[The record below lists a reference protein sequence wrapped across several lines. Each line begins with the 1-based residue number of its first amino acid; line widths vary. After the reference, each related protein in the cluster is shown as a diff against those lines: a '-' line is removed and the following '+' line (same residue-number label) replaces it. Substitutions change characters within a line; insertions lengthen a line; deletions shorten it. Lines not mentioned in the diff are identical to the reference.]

1 MRTSYYELSDQSFK
15 RMVNN
20 LKNHTESISNVSK
33 SHVYVSPGN
42 SKLGAIPSVSLLPV
56 IDCGNCSHCAKSCYD
71 LRHDVI
77 NKNCAK
83 TRSINSLIC
92 ATDQER
98 YFREID
104 AWITYNSPRA
114 FRWHIGGDIRGAE
127 YLAGMVRIAEIHKDI
142 KFLCFTKMF
151 HVVNKFIDD
160 GGIIPQNLK
169 IIFSGWIGQEMSNP
183 YNFPSAHPLFSDGT
197 TSAKDGAKLCT
208 GNCTECFSEKRLCW
222 ELKSGEEV
230 VFNAH

>member
-114 FRWHIGGDIRGAE
+114 FRWHIGGG
-127 YLAGMVRIAEIHKDI
+127 YK
-142 KFLCFTKMF
+142 
-151 HVVNKFIDD
+151 
-160 GGIIPQNLK
+160 GG
-169 IIFSGWIGQEMSNP
+169 
-183 YNFPSAHPLFSDGT
+183 
-197 TSAKDGAKLCT
+197 
-208 GNCTECFSEKRLCW
+208 
-222 ELKSGEEV
+222 
-230 VFNAH
+230 